1 VIEFTELYCTD
12 RIESISQGK
21 TSVNVSIIQL
31 QPPSINTKITGIMD
45 STPPGPPSHTPM
57 VFMTPYLAKR
67 KDGICP
73 SLLLPSSLD
82 PKQANP
88 GGLSKHYQTK
98 SGLLLQVK
106 CSDAKDRAAVEFQT
120 IIDSV
125 KEALEELA
133 GATEDIVSMEFN
145 PKGCEWIMELNPS
158 LNDADKNYFLSVI
171 CLANELD
178 GTTNYV
184 VDTRLTPKGELDVS
198 PLAPPL
204 QGYREAKATF
214 DFVGL
219 QVRKAIVK
227 LEFPE
232 FPEGCKGKPFRDVY
246 QLNARVS
253 NEQEETIRHYQ
264 CAVFETRTQLLFFL
278 YYHHSSSPDRL
289 QLFAAERTEQLD
301 ER

>member
-1 VIEFTELYCTD
+1 MI
-12 RIESISQGK
+12 
-21 TSVNVSIIQL
+21 
-31 QPPSINTKITGIMD
+31 
-45 STPPGPPSHTPM
+45 
-57 VFMTPYLAKR
+57 FMTPYLAKR

-73 SLLLPSSLD
+73 SLLLPSSID
-82 PKQANP
+82 AKQTNP

-120 IIDSV
+120 ILDNV
-125 KEALEELA
+125 NEALEEMISPS
-133 GATEDIVSMEFN
+133 EDMVSMDFN
-145 PKGCEWIMELNPS
+145 PKGCEWTLELNPS
-158 LNDADKNYFLSVI
+158 LNDADQSYFLSVI
-171 CLANELD
+171 CLANELE

-184 VDTRLTPKGELDVS
+184 VDTRLMPREIDTSPHATPLKG
-198 PLAPPL
+198 
-204 QGYREAKATF
+204 YKEAKATF

-253 NEQEETIRHYQ
+253 EDQGIADQ
-264 CAVFETRTQLLFFL
+264 CVCL
-278 YYHHSSSPDRL
+278 
-289 QLFAAERTEQLD
+289 
-301 ER
+301 

>member
-1 VIEFTELYCTD
+1 
-12 RIESISQGK
+12 
-21 TSVNVSIIQL
+21 
-31 QPPSINTKITGIMD
+31 
-45 STPPGPPSHTPM
+45 M

-82 PKQANP
+82 PKQSNP

-125 KEALEELA
+125 QEALEELT

-145 PKGCEWIMELNPS
+145 PKGCEWSMELNPS
-158 LNDADKNYFLSVI
+158 LNDADQNYFLSVI
-171 CLANELD
+171 CLANELE

-184 VDTRLTPKGELDVS
+184 VDTRLIPKGEIDVN
-198 PLAPPL
+198 PLASPRA
-204 QGYREAKATF
+204 GYREAKATF

-253 NEQEETIRHYQ
+253 KK
-264 CAVFETRTQLLFFL
+264 
-278 YYHHSSSPDRL
+278 
-289 QLFAAERTEQLD
+289 
-301 ER
+301 

>member
-1 VIEFTELYCTD
+1 
-12 RIESISQGK
+12 
-21 TSVNVSIIQL
+21 
-31 QPPSINTKITGIMD
+31 
-45 STPPGPPSHTPM
+45 M

-73 SLLLPSSLD
+73 SLLLPSSID
-82 PKQANP
+82 PKQSNP

-106 CSDAKDRAAVEFQT
+106 CSDSKDRAAVEFQT
-120 IIDSV
+120 ILDNV
-125 KEALEELA
+125 NEALEELTSP
-133 GATEDIVSMEFN
+133 TEDVVSMDFN
-145 PKGCEWIMELNPS
+145 PQGCEWTLELNPS
-158 LNDADKNYFLSVI
+158 LNDADQSYFLSVI
-171 CLANELD
+171 CLANELE

-184 VDTRLTPKGELDVS
+184 VDTRLMPKGEIDTS

-204 QGYREAKATF
+204 KGYREAKATF

-253 NEQEETIRHYQ
+253 KKEKQTNKVMLIIGV
-264 CAVFETRTQLLFFL
+264 CL
-278 YYHHSSSPDRL
+278 
-289 QLFAAERTEQLD
+289 
-301 ER
+301 